1 MNRCRKCNINIMDDS
16 IVCPLC
22 KNVLELSEDMKG
34 TEKLG
39 MYKSKS
45 ISYPDIIKKRKWIKF
60 TIRLSIFLSIIT
72 EIILVLINYAT
83 YNGKPWS
90 IVTGAIFAY
99 ICFTIIYSAQRY
111 VSHRSKLA
119 GQVLAAIP
127 LILIID
133 YVNGGNGWS
142 INFGIPIMVLVLDL
156 VVFILSMVNFKKCQ
170 VYLMVQLVGIL
181 ISFVCSI
188 FVLLGDFKVKVLS
201 VIATI
206 ASIIIFMIIIF
217 FGEKRSTSEL
227 AKRFRI

>member
-1 MNRCRKCNINIMDDS
+1 MDDS

-60 TIRLSIFLSIIT
+60 TIRLSVFLSIIT

-83 YNGKPWS
+83 YNGTPWS
-90 IVTGAIFAY
+90 IVTGAIFVY

-133 YVNGGNGWS
+133 YVYGGNGWS

-188 FVLLGDFKVKVLS
+188 FVLLGDFKVKMLS